1 MSWEGCFLETLHLG
15 VNVCVFVFM
24 SNRFFLVSEL
34 LKIWKNKGVKH

>member
-1 MSWEGCFLETLHLG
+1 MSWEGSFLETLHLG
-15 VNVCVFVFM
+15 VNVCVCFM